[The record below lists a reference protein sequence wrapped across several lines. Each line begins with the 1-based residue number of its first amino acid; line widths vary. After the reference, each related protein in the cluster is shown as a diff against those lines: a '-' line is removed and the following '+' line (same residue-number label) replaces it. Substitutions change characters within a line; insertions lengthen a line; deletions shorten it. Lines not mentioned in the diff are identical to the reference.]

1 MSEIKLYLGDCLEV
15 MRGMADK
22 SVDMV
27 FTSPPFKEED
37 VESEY
42 WGEYDQWF
50 YEMNRLSRKVVV
62 VIHSATKLN
71 RLIAEYPPK
80 RMMIWG
86 KGFSQYS
93 WRYNPILVYQVSD
106 NYKVNKFIWSDS
118 FGVQAVQG
126 KGKEHKYQ
134 DPELLYRTIIK
145 MFKGCDTIL
154 DPFMGSGT
162 TGCVATLEGRDFIG
176 CEIDPTYYAIA
187 ERRIAEAQQQPQ
199 LELAK

>member
-1 MSEIKLYLGDCLEV
+1 MQLIQGDCLEV
-15 MRGMADK
+15 MSTMPDN
-22 SVDMV
+22 SVDAV

-37 VESEY
+37 VEAEY
-42 WGEYDQWF
+42 WGEYDKWF
-50 YEMNRLSRKVVV
+50 SEMRRVASKVVI

-71 RLIAEYPPK
+71 SLISKYPPK
-80 RMMIWG
+80 RTMVWG

-93 WRYNPILVYQVSD
+93 WRWNPILLYQQTD
-106 NYKVNKFIWSDS
+106 DYKINKYIWADS

-134 DPELLYRTIIK
+134 DPLELYQLIIK

-162 TGCVATLEGRDFIG
+162 TGVACVKTGRDFIG
-176 CEIDPTYYAIA
+176 VELDPTYFAVA
-187 ERRIAEAQQQPQ
+187 ERRIAEAQLQPR
-199 LELAK
+199 LEAL